1 MEDAG
6 ARILALINKTYPL
19 KMFTDLQKE
28 AIAAHAEVVTVADGE
43 TVYREGAEAAYLYI
57 ILSGQVRLTLP
68 VDEDDPEAGEQTL
81 GDLEPADVVGLEAL
95 EEESEYL
102 TNAVALETVRLARLN
117 MEFLD
122 PLFEEN
128 AIPYTVLMLLLSS
141 LKLFLKLDFSWRNPD
156 EAVLFVARRHWMFAV
171 VRLLAPLFLFVA
183 GLGAL
188 LLMIVLNQPGTTLPG
203 FAAGGVTVI
212 GALWAI
218 WNFIDWTNDY
228 SILTNQR
235 AVFQERVVALYDSR
249 QETPLD
255 AILQTSVDTSQVG
268 RIVGYGDVV
277 MKTYTGTLVYSRVPQ
292 WEAVRLLVDDRRTR
306 AREASIQADKQTLQN
321 QVRQRLRLLPPAAPA
336 AAKNAKAEEPRLT
349 LGLVLANLLQMRSD
363 KAGVLTYRTHWF
375 VLMKGMFLPLLALT
389 GLVVLSVLRWLGV
402 LTLLSSAAFWP
413 VMMIFYALNGFWL
426 WYRYEDW
433 ANDKYIV
440 SDEQI
445 VDVYKKPLGQEEKR
459 VAPLKSI
466 QSVEFERLG
475 ITGLI
480 FNFGTVY
487 IRIGDT
493 RFTFDNVFNPSEVQR
508 DLFHR
513 IASQANRER
522 RREADSERQRILEV
536 LEAYHEV
543 VTKPVAVP
551 PPAVAP
557 STGNGLPKSG

>member
-6 ARILALINKTYPL
+6 ARILELINKTYPL

-28 AIAAHAEVVTVADGE
+28 AIVAHADVVTVAEGE
-43 TVYREGAEAAYLYI
+43 QVYREGDEAAYLYI

-68 VDEDDPEAGEQTL
+68 VDEDDPEAGEHTL
-81 GDLEPADVVGLEAL
+81 GDLDPADVVGLEAL
-95 EEESEYL
+95 EEDSEYL
-102 TNAVALETVRLARLN
+102 TNAVALDKLVLARLN

-122 PLFEEN
+122 SLFEEN
-128 AIPYTVLMLLLSS
+128 AIPYTVLILMRSS
-141 LKLFLKLDFSWRNPD
+141 LKLFLKLDFPWRNPE

-171 VRLLAPLFLFVA
+171 VRLLAPVTVFVLALGTLLFLI
-183 GLGAL
+183 GL
-188 LLMIVLNQPGTTLPG
+188 NRPGTTLPG
-203 FAAGGVTVI
+203 FAAGGVAVM
-212 GALWAI
+212 GALWSL
-218 WNFIDWTNDY
+218 WNYIDWTNDY

-292 WEAVRLLVDDRRTR
+292 WDAVRLLVDDRRAR
-306 AREASIQADKQTLQN
+306 AREASIQADKQSLEKI
-321 QVRQRLRLLPPAAPA
+321 VRQRLRLLPPAPPVVNNN
-336 AAKNAKAEEPRLT
+336 KPEEPRQT
-349 LGLVLANLLQMRSD
+349 LALLLANLLQMRSE
-363 KAGVLTYRTHWF
+363 KAGVITYRTHWF
-375 VLMKGMFLPLLALT
+375 ILLKRIFLPVLTLAGLLALAA
-389 GLVVLSVLRWLGV
+389 LRWLDV
-402 LTLLSSAAFWP
+402 LTFLTGAAFWS
-413 VMMIFYALNGFWL
+413 VMMILFALNGFWL

-445 VDVYKKPLGQEEKR
+445 IDVYKKPLGQEEKR

-475 ITGLI
+475 ITGLV

-513 IASQANRER
+513 ISGQANRER
-522 RREADSERQRILEV
+522 RSEADAERQRILEV
-536 LEAYHEV
+536 LEAYHDV
-543 VTKPVAVP
+543 VTKP
-551 PPAVAP
+551 PAQPSGGGAP
-557 STGNGLPKSG
+557 SPG